1 MSRSFE
7 VNTKELGR
15 GVGEQTTHDVRCLLR
30 SWLYL
35 SVSAFR
41 ISPNP
46 RLVPDLSQF
55 PCLEPIRGKD
65 TCWIGVRLLSG
76 FARTIRCCAN
86 LVARGVNA
94 EFTSAAVRNDLAT
107 MVVGRTLTGAHC
119 ATRLA
124 NVNAAILDCVPAAGS
139 QPVEIVDEL
148 ENFPRSFS

>member
-1 MSRSFE
+1 M
-7 VNTKELGR
+7 
-15 GVGEQTTHDVRCLLR
+15 
-30 SWLYL
+30 
-35 SVSAFR
+35 
-41 ISPNP
+41 
-46 RLVPDLSQF
+46 
-55 PCLEPIRGKD
+55 
-65 TCWIGVRLLSG
+65 RLLSG